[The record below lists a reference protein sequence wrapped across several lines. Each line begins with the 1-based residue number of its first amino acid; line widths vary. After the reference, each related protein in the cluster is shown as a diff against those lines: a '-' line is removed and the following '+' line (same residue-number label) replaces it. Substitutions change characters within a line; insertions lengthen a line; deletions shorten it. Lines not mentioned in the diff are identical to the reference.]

1 MAERNGELAEE
12 VAKAVRIFWRTRG
25 KQSRNQGKTSG
36 RKDQGSRSAVT
47 GGAQMDGFV
56 LLLKKLLL
64 DIGLPETTIHTKKR
78 IDLPGYFRSEKEWD
92 MLIVQDARLLAAIEL
107 KSQVGPSFGNNFN
120 NRAEESLGTAADIW
134 AAYREGAFKPS
145 PRPWLGFLMLLEE
158 APGSL
163 RPIKVKESHFK
174 VFPEF
179 QNATYAKRYEILLTK
194 LLRERQYD
202 GTCLLLTSPARGL
215 KGEYREPCE
224 ELAFIN
230 FAASLRAHIAAFID
244 K

>member
-1 MAERNGELAEE
+1 MADKFGKISGEI
-12 VAKAVRIFWRTRG
+12 AKAVRYFWRTRG
-25 KQSRNQGKTSG
+25 KQSKNQGKSTG
-36 RKDQGSRSAVT
+36 LKDQGARSAVT

-56 LLLKKLLL
+56 LLLKNLLL
-64 DIGLPETTIHTKKR
+64 DIGLPETSIHTKKR

-92 MLIVQDARLLAAIEL
+92 MLIVQNARLLAAIEL

-120 NRAEESLGTAADIW
+120 NRAEESLGTATDIW

-163 RPIKVKESHFK
+163 RPIKVKESHFE

-179 QNATYAKRYEILLTK
+179 RNATYAMRYEILLTK

-202 GTCLLLTSPARGL
+202 GTCLLLSSPVRGL
-215 KGEYREPCE
+215 KGEYWEPCE
-224 ELAFIN
+224 ELAFGN
-230 FAASLRAHIAAFID
+230 FTASLRAHVAAFID